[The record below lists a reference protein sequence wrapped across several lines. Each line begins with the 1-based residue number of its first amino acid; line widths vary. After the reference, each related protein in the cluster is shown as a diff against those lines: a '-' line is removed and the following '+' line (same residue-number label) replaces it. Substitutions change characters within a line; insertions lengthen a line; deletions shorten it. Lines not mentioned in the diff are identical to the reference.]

1 MRRPAPHLLF
11 ACVLAAS
18 LATAACTDRNPAAVA
33 ELPNPTL
40 PPAAVAMLT
49 CTASVAEGTLACQGP
64 DATAPS
70 GVSAA
75 IIGGQGAYV
84 LLASTGASY
93 DSTAGTF
100 RMDVTLQNRTA
111 QALGTANGVN
121 VSPEGVRVFFS
132 TPPVATQGTGAVEV
146 ANADGEGFFTAAA
159 QKFFRYDGI
168 LAPGDTSDA
177 KEWRFSVPKT
187 VATFSFGVYVAAPV
201 RAETGWMSLYPLA
214 PTLDEGHSMHVEAI
228 LWNVAGYEVDEQP
241 PVSWTTSNPAVVT
254 VDSAGWITAVSVGSA
269 TVTASAAGRTASVR
283 VIVDAPGG
291 PVVATV
297 NQFQIPPGTV
307 KANGVDTLLFWADY
321 SNPYNGSS
329 NMEVRLRHPTGAERI
344 CRGSGGYCWMAF
356 EDGSLGGTW
365 RVELLALSNRA
376 ITHAE
381 LLAAGAPAYVY
392 VESSVEDH
400 TAPTVDS
407 IALTTPSVTAADSV
421 RIRVGATDAGIGVER
436 AEAFVSSADNP
447 QLRWVN
453 RRFTE
458 LGGGSKLLVFA
469 NLVPAY
475 YHGGTFTLDSIRVQ
489 DFNAKRTTLTRAEL
503 TERGVATQFTVTGTT
518 ADTVPPTITAFSF
531 NPDTI
536 VGNGADPV
544 TVTLS
549 ASEPASESGVWFLDM
564 EFEKLSD
571 RTQVRRC
578 LLNGATRV
586 PTRTMTCNLTFG
598 AADVGAWSVRY
609 IRVIDWMDNT
619 RELNF
624 QQLQAAGY
632 PTRLT
637 VRSSNPDVTPPTIT
651 GFSFSPDT
659 VVGNGVDSI
668 SVALSASEPAG
679 ETGLWYLDVV
689 FERESDINQRKQ
701 CILNDAG
708 AQRTLTLTCKLA
720 FTAADAGAWRVRYIR
735 AIDVMF
741 NSNVLFTGAAFNA
754 GYPVQLTVTAP

>member
-1 MRRPAPHLLF
+1 MRRPVPHLRF
-11 ACVLAAS
+11 ACMLAAL
-18 LATAACTDRNPAAVA
+18 LAAAACTDRNPAAVA
-33 ELPNPTL
+33 ELPNPAL

-49 CTASVAEGTLACQGP
+49 CTASVADGTLACRGP
-64 DATAPS
+64 DAAAPS

-75 IIGGQGAYV
+75 IIGGQGSYV
-84 LLASTGASY
+84 RLASTGASY

-100 RMDVTLQNRTA
+100 RMDVTLQNLTA

-121 VSPEGVRVFFS
+121 VSPEGVRVFFN
-132 TPPVATQGTGAVEV
+132 TPPVVTQGTGAVEV

-168 LAPGDTSDA
+168 LAPGDTSAA

-187 VATFSFGVYVAAPV
+187 VATFSFGVYVATPV
-201 RAETGWMSLYPLA
+201 RAEGGWLSLYPLA
-214 PTLDEGHSMHVEAI
+214 PTLDVGWDMPLTATT
-228 LWNVAGYEVDEQP
+228 WNVAGDPLDEQP
-241 PVSWTTSNPAVVT
+241 AVSWTTSDASVVT
-254 VDSAGWITAVSVGSA
+254 VDSQGVVTAVSVGSA

-291 PVVATV
+291 AVVATV
-297 NQFQIPPGTV
+297 NQLQIPSGTV
-307 KANGVDTLLFWADY
+307 KANGVDTLMFWADY
-321 SNPYNGSS
+321 HVGPNSPH
-329 NMEVRLRHPTGAERI
+329 NMEVVLRHPSGAERM
-344 CRGSGGYCWMAF
+344 CRGSGGYCFLAF
-356 EDGSLGGTW
+356 ADGSLSGTW
-365 RVELLALSNRA
+365 RVDRVLVSNRF

-381 LLAAGAPAYVY
+381 LLAAGAPAHVY
-392 VESSVEDH
+392 VETSVEDR
-400 TAPTVDS
+400 AGPTVDS
-407 IALTTPSVTAADSV
+407 VVLVTPSVTAADSA
-421 RIRVGATDAGIGVER
+421 RITVGATDAGVGVER
-436 AEAFVSSADNP
+436 AEAFVSSAGNP

-453 RRFTE
+453 RRSTE
-458 LGGGSKLLVFA
+458 LGGGSRLLIFA

-489 DFNAKRTTLTRAEL
+489 DYNAQRTTLTNAEL
-503 TERGVATQFTVTGTT
+503 TARGFATQFTVTGTT
-518 ADTVPPTITAFSF
+518 PDTVPPTITAFSF
-531 NPDTI
+531 APDTV

-549 ASEPASESGVWFLDM
+549 ASEPANAAGVWFLDM
-564 EFEKLSD
+564 EFEKLND

-578 LLNGATRV
+578 LLNGTTRV
-586 PTRTMTCNLTFG
+586 TSRTMTCNLTFS

-624 QQLQAAGY
+624 QQLLAAGY
-632 PTRLT
+632 PTLLT

-651 GFSFSPDT
+651 AFSFSPDT

-689 FERESDINQRKQ
+689 FERESDTSQRKQ
-701 CILNDAG
+701 CLLNDPG
-708 AQRTLTLTCKLA
+708 AQRTLTLTCKVG
-720 FTAADAGAWRVRYIR
+720 FTAAEAGAWRVRYIR

-741 NSNVLFTGAAFNA
+741 NSNVLFTGAAYNA